1 MRMTY
6 IVVTDEEGDQCF
18 RAEHSLDL
26 NMQFSDDATQLDYL
40 RTTISDLN
48 AHVENAIYRYKN
60 SLGIAE
66 KSDQPIHES

>member
-1 MRMTY
+1 MRMTK

-26 NMQFSDDATQLDYL
+26 NLSFMDDAAALDYL
-40 RTTISDLN
+40 RTTIRDLN
-48 AHVENAIYRYKN
+48 LHVENAVYRYKN

-66 KSDQPIHES
+66 KDDQPASQS

>member
-6 IVVTDEEGDQCF
+6 IVVTDQEGDQCF
-18 RAEHSLDL
+18 KAEHVLDL
-26 NMQFSDDATQLDYL
+26 NMQFMDDSVQLDYL

-48 AHVENAIYRYKN
+48 AQVENAVYRYKN

-66 KSDQPIHES
+66 KDDQPIHES